1 MMGGGTPQLA
11 TIQIKLKPL
20 KERDVSTVQVVEM
33 LRDELSRVPGAKF
46 TVQVA
51 DDSGGHAGA
60 PISVRIRGDDLQV
73 LKELGDMVAGEVS
86 AVQGTRN
93 VSSSLEDARPELQ
106 VLIDR
111 QRAGQ
116 YGVTVG
122 QILGAVRTAFD
133 GQVVTRVK
141 TGKDEI
147 DVRLMFPE
155 SYRLNINNVKNT
167 MIISSTGAR
176 VTLGDVASV
185 EVKKAP
191 ITITRYNQSRL
202 VEVNTELVGRDLGSV
217 SRDIQE
223 RLNTIK
229 LPPGYTMDLGGQ
241 SKDMAESF
249 GDMGLAILLA
259 VILVYMVMAAQF
271 ESLFYPFVIM
281 FSIPPTIIG
290 VAVGLLLTGYH
301 LSVPAM
307 IGYIMLVGIVVNNAI
322 VLIDYVNTLR
332 KRGLSRDEAIR
343 RAGPVRL
350 RPILMTTLSTVLA
363 LLPLAF
369 GSGEGS
375 EGQAPL
381 AVVVAFGLTF
391 STIVTLVLIPV
402 IYTIFDDL
410 GRSVVR
416 RLSLLFGKA

>member
-20 KERDVSTVQVVEM
+20 KERSVTTVEVVEM
-33 LRDELSRVPGAKF
+33 LRDELSHVPGAKF
-46 TVQVA
+46 TVQIA
-51 DDSGGHAGA
+51 DDNGGHTGS

-73 LKELGDMVAGEVS
+73 LKELGDLVASEVK

-93 VSSSLEDARPELQ
+93 VTSSLEDARPELQ
-106 VLIDR
+106 VLVDR

-116 YGVTVG
+116 YGVTAG

-147 DVRLMFPE
+147 DVRLMYPE
-155 SYRLNINNVKNT
+155 SYRMNINNVKNT
-167 MIISSTGAR
+167 MITSPSGAR
-176 VTLGDVASV
+176 VALGDVASV

-202 VEVNTELVGRDLGSV
+202 VEINTELVGRDLGSV
-217 SRDIQE
+217 NGDIQE

-229 LPPGYTMDLGGQ
+229 LPPGYTMELGGQ
-241 SKDMAESF
+241 AKDMAESF
-249 GDMGLAILLA
+249 GDMGLAVLLA
-259 VILVYMVMAAQF
+259 VVLVYMVMAAQF

-290 VAVGLLLTGYH
+290 VAAGLLLTGYN
-301 LSVPAM
+301 LSVPAI

-332 KRGLSRDEAIR
+332 KRGLNRDEAIR
-343 RAGPVRL
+343 QAGPVRL

-369 GSGEGS
+369 GSGDGA
-375 EGQAPL
+375 EGQGPL

-391 STIVTLVLIPV
+391 STIITLVLIPV
-402 IYTIFDDL
+402 VYTIFDDL
-410 GRSVVR
+410 GRLITR
-416 RLSLLFGKA
+416 RLSLLFGRA